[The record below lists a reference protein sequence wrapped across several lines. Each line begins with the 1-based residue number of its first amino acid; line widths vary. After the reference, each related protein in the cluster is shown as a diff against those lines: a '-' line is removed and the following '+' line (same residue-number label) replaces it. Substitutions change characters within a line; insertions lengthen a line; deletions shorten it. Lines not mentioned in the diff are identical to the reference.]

1 VYISLIIPSGGIGQ
15 RMNSDIP
22 KQYLEI
28 DNEPIIIKTL
38 KNFENFDEI
47 KNIFI
52 PINENWIDFVKNKA
66 NFFNIKKNLIFV
78 SAGNTRAESILNAI
92 KDERINSSDFVLV
105 HDAVRMLVKN
115 DLVQRIIKE
124 LKYYDIVIPAI
135 KITDTIKEI
144 KDNFVVKTLNRE
156 NIYKIQT
163 PQGVKL
169 SIYQDIL
176 NKINF
181 SDPRYSDDASIF
193 ENFGYKVKVIEGDN
207 LNVKITNTFDFEF
220 VKYIINKNNQ
230 G

>member
-1 VYISLIIPSGGIGQ
+1 MYISLIIPSGGIGQ